1 MIIKLFELRKNK
13 KIKTSLNLI
22 YGNNIGQK
30 KQIINDYF
38 TSDFEGKVINYD
50 EDYIINNTNDFIS
63 NILNQSLFEKEK
75 ILIINR
81 ATDKILKIILDIM
94 EKDVKEIKIIL
105 ESGILEKKSKIRSLF
120 EKDKNLT
127 CIPVYEDDNKSLGFI
142 VQDFLKKNNIKFS
155 QEIINVLIDRAKGDR
170 EYLKNELLKLES
182 LLITKK
188 NIDIEDIKKLTNLAD
203 NYSVFELTDNYL
215 AKNLKKVS
223 HILNENNYNSEDC
236 ILILRTMLIKA
247 KRLLKLK
254 QYYVDSNN
262 IEKTISS
269 YKPSIFWKEKEIV
282 KQQILSWTINDTK
295 KLIYKIN
302 EIEILIKKNF
312 SNSLNILSDFIIFES
327 KSNNSI

>member
-38 TSDFEGKVINYD
+38 ISDFEGKVINYD

-105 ESGILEKKSKIRSLF
+105 ESGILEKKSKIRGLF

-155 QEIINVLIDRAKGDR
+155 QEITNVLIDRAKGDR

-203 NYSVFELTDNYL
+203 NYSVFELIII
-215 AKNLKKVS
+215 LK
-223 HILNENNYNSEDC
+223 
-236 ILILRTMLIKA
+236 
-247 KRLLKLK
+247 
-254 QYYVDSNN
+254 
-262 IEKTISS
+262 
-269 YKPSIFWKEKEIV
+269 IV
-282 KQQILSWTINDTK
+282 
-295 KLIYKIN
+295 Y
-302 EIEILIKKNF
+302 
-312 SNSLNILSDFIIFES
+312 
-327 KSNNSI
+327 

>member
-1 MIIKLFELRKNK
+1 MIIKLFELQKNK

-22 YGNNIGQK
+22 YGNNRGQK

-38 TSDFEGKVINYD
+38 IGDFKGKVINYD
-50 EDYIINNTNDFIS
+50 EDYIINNSNDFIS
-63 NILNQSLFEKEK
+63 NLLNQSLFEKEK

-81 ATDKILKIILDIM
+81 ATDKILKIILEIM
-94 EKDVKEIKIIL
+94 EKDVKEIKIIQ
-105 ESGILEKKSKIRSLF
+105 ESGILEKKSKIRGLF

-142 VQDFLKKNNIKFS
+142 VQDFLKKKNIKFS

-236 ILILRTMLIKA
+236 ILILRTILNKS

-254 QYYVDSNN
+254 NQLNKNKNLDSVL
-262 IEKTISS
+262 SS
-269 YKPSIFWKEKEIV
+269 FRPPIFWKEKEIV
-282 KQQILSWTINDTK
+282 KKQMQSRSDDEVK
-295 KLIYKIN
+295 KIIYKIN
-302 EIEILIKKNF
+302 DLERIVKKN
-312 SNSLNILSDFIIFES
+312 STNSLNFVSDFVLNF
-327 KSNNSI
+327 

>member
-1 MIIKLFELRKNK
+1 MIIKLFELQKNK

-38 TSDFEGKVINYD
+38 ISDFEGKVINYD

-81 ATDKILKIILDIM
+81 ATDKILNIILEII
-94 EKDVKEIKIIL
+94 EKEIKDTKIIL
-105 ESGILEKKSKIRSLF
+105 ESSILEKKSKIRSLF

-142 VQDFLKKNNIKFS
+142 VQDFLKQNNIKFS

-236 ILILRTMLIKA
+236 ILILRTILNKS

-254 QYYVDSNN
+254 NELNKNKNLDSVL
-262 IEKTISS
+262 SS
-269 YKPSIFWKEKEIV
+269 FRPPIFWKEKEIV
-282 KQQILSWTINDTK
+282 KKQIQSRSDDEVK
-295 KLIYKIN
+295 KIIYKIN
-302 EIEILIKKNF
+302 DLERIVKKN
-312 SNSLNILSDFIIFES
+312 STNSLNFVSDFVLNF
-327 KSNNSI
+327 

>member
-38 TSDFEGKVINYD
+38 ISDFEGKVINYD

-105 ESGILEKKSKIRSLF
+105 ESGILEKKSKIRGLF

-236 ILILRTMLIKA
+236 ILILRTILNKS

-254 QYYVDSNN
+254 NQLNKNKNLDSVL
-262 IEKTISS
+262 SS
-269 YKPSIFWKEKEIV
+269 FRPPIFWKEKEIV
-282 KQQILSWTINDTK
+282 KKQMQSRSDDEVK
-295 KLIYKIN
+295 KIIYKIN
-302 EIEILIKKNF
+302 DLERIVKKN
-312 SNSLNILSDFIIFES
+312 STNSLNFVSDFVLNF
-327 KSNNSI
+327 

>member
-236 ILILRTMLIKA
+236 ILILRTILNKS

-254 QYYVDSNN
+254 NQLNKNKNLDSVL
-262 IEKTISS
+262 SS
-269 YKPSIFWKEKEIV
+269 FRPPIFWKEKEIV
-282 KQQILSWTINDTK
+282 KKQMQSRSDDEVK
-295 KLIYKIN
+295 KIIYKIN
-302 EIEILIKKNF
+302 DLERIVKKN
-312 SNSLNILSDFIIFES
+312 STNSLNFVSDFVLNF
-327 KSNNSI
+327 

>member
-38 TSDFEGKVINYD
+38 ISDFEGKVINYD

-81 ATDKILKIILDIM
+81 ATDKILKIILEIM

-105 ESGILEKKSKIRSLF
+105 ESGILEKKSKIRVLF

-236 ILILRTMLIKA
+236 ILILRTILNKS

-254 QYYVDSNN
+254 NELNKNKNLDSVL
-262 IEKTISS
+262 SS
-269 YKPSIFWKEKEIV
+269 FKPPIFWKEKEIV
-282 KQQILSWTINDTK
+282 KKQMQSRSDDEVK
-295 KLIYKIN
+295 KIIYKIN
-302 EIEILIKKNF
+302 DLERIVKKN
-312 SNSLNILSDFIIFES
+312 STNSLNFVSDFVLNF
-327 KSNNSI
+327 

>member
-38 TSDFEGKVINYD
+38 ISDFEGKVINYD

-81 ATDKILKIILDIM
+81 ATDKILKIILEIM

-142 VQDFLKKNNIKFS
+142 VQDFLKKNDIKFS

-236 ILILRTMLIKA
+236 ILILRTILNKS

-254 QYYVDSNN
+254 NQLNKNKNLDSVL
-262 IEKTISS
+262 SS
-269 YKPSIFWKEKEIV
+269 FRPPIFWKEKEIV
-282 KQQILSWTINDTK
+282 KKQMQSRSDDEVK
-295 KLIYKIN
+295 KIIYKIN
-302 EIEILIKKNF
+302 DLERIMKKN
-312 SNSLNILSDFIIFES
+312 STNSLNFVSDFVLNF
-327 KSNNSI
+327 

>member
-38 TSDFEGKVINYD
+38 ISDFEGKVINYD

-81 ATDKILKIILDIM
+81 ATDKILKIILEIM

-105 ESGILEKKSKIRSLF
+105 ESGILEKKSKIRGLF

-236 ILILRTMLIKA
+236 ILILRTILNKS

-254 QYYVDSNN
+254 NQLNKNKNLDSVL
-262 IEKTISS
+262 SS
-269 YKPSIFWKEKEIV
+269 FRPPIFWKEKEIV
-282 KQQILSWTINDTK
+282 KKQMQSRSDDEVK
-295 KLIYKIN
+295 KIIYKIN
-302 EIEILIKKNF
+302 DLERIVKKN
-312 SNSLNILSDFIIFES
+312 STNSLNFVSDFVLNF
-327 KSNNSI
+327 

>member
-38 TSDFEGKVINYD
+38 ISDFEGKVINYD

-105 ESGILEKKSKIRSLF
+105 ESGILEKKSKIRGLF

-236 ILILRTMLIKA
+236 ILILRTILNKS

-254 QYYVDSNN
+254 NQLNKNKNLDSVL
-262 IEKTISS
+262 SS
-269 YKPSIFWKEKEIV
+269 FKPPIFWKEKEIV
-282 KQQILSWTINDTK
+282 KKQMQSRSDDEVK
-295 KLIYKIN
+295 KIIYKIN
-302 EIEILIKKNF
+302 DLERIVKKN
-312 SNSLNILSDFIIFES
+312 STNSLNFVSDFVLNF
-327 KSNNSI
+327 